1 MFLSN
6 REENFWAGDVTL
18 VPAQENETQRTCNLI
33 SWPKQS
39 FNGPNSAGHDEDAAQ
54 AKYMSIHFKNTWTK
68 KKKTR
73 NAITRSASGL
83 KY

>member
-18 VPAQENETQRTCNLI
+18 VPAQANEAQRTCNPI

-39 FNGPNSAGHDEDAAQ
+39 FNGPNRAVHNTDAAQ
-54 AKYMSIHFKNTWTK
+54 AKIYCPFQKYILDK
-68 KKKTR
+68 KR
-73 NAITRSASGL
+73 RHAMP
-83 KY
+83 